1 MRLMR
6 RVKNGSVI
14 FGAKLEGREGW
25 GGERSKRTHRLLRA
39 IPYEVYLLWSVFM
52 ADLVIAI
59 VRLKMMLEL
68 D

>member
-6 RVKNGSVI
+6 RVKKW
-14 FGAKLEGREGW
+14 FRYFRCET
-25 GGERSKRTHRLLRA
+25 GGERGLGRGEKQTYTQAFKSL
-39 IPYEVYLLWSVFM
+39 PYEVYLLWSVFM

>member
-14 FGAKLEGREGW
+14 FGAKREGREGW

-39 IPYEVYLLWSVFM
+39 IPYEVYRLWSV
-52 ADLVIAI
+52 IYGQSYQAI